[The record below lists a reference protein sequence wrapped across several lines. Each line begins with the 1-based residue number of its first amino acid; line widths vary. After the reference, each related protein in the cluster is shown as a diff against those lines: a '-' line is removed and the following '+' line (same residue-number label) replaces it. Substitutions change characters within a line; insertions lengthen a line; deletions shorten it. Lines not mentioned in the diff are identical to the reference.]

1 MFPAAK
7 AEPDPELSKIKE
19 KTNEVKSR
27 LNSKAIGP
35 WRKHTTFML
44 HTAELTQAIRKYN
57 VLSPPPF
64 LILSSARAFWA

>member
-7 AEPDPELSKIKE
+7 ADPDAELHKIKE

-27 LNSKAIGP
+27 LSSKAIGP

-44 HTAELTQAIRKYN
+44 QTAELTQAIRQFN
-57 VLSPPPF
+57 VL
-64 LILSSARAFWA
+64 